1 MEKNKKSRLTNI
13 EILRIVAMLMIIFYH
28 IVLHCVNVQLHGGD
42 SIIKISSKI
51 FNKPI
56 FFKKLFIL
64 HGMMTWGPIGNAL
77 FMLIS
82 GYFMVNSNKEINI
95 TKVSKKLLLQLG
107 FASIVLVVS
116 STLLYKINIIK
127 SFIQLININTFNS
140 MSWYVGFYFLV
151 IFMAHLFLNKYL
163 KNLDKKQY
171 ITFLIIIFALTQF
184 KFTIQVVNNFSDG
197 LINLLTGVFFYSLG
211 GYLNKY
217 NPFKNVKFI
226 TIILIMIIS
235 NLLIFFSA
243 YNINAVN
250 IENYLINSSKGFSQ
264 SIINFGNNSILVVI
278 LSLCIFEIFA
288 RLKIKNNKFINYIA
302 SGTFMVYLLH
312 DNGLFYS
319 LWGTINWLP
328 ILYHNPLKFIIIFI
342 IAGLLTFIIGIIVYV
357 LYNLTIKLSLKYK
370 DLFLKKTVS

>member
-1 MEKNKKSRLTNI
+1 MEKNKKSRSTNI

-28 IVLHCVNVQLHGGD
+28 IVLHCVNIQLHGGD
-42 SIIKISSKI
+42 SVIKISSKI

-95 TKVSKKLLLQLG
+95 TKTSKKLLLQLG

-116 STLLYKINIIK
+116 STLLYKMNIIK
-127 SFIQLININTFNS
+127 NFIQLININTFNS

-163 KNLDKKQY
+163 KKLDKKQY

-211 GYLNKY
+211 GYINKY

-226 TIILIMIIS
+226 TIILIMILS

-264 SIINFGNNSILVVI
+264 SIIYFGNNSILVVI
-278 LSLCIFEIFA
+278 LSLCIFEIFT

-319 LWGTINWLP
+319 LWGIINWLP

-370 DLFLKKTVS
+370 NLFMKKTVS